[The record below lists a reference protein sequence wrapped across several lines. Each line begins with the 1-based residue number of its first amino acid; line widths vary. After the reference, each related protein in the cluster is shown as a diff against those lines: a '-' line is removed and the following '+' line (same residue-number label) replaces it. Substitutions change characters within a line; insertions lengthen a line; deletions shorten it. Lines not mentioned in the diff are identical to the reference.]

1 MKKEFS
7 SSVSWNS
14 AALAGL
20 FMGTATIILDYLPML
35 PALLGGE
42 GCLPTCLA
50 ARSR

>member
-20 FMGTATIILDYLPML
+20 VMGTATIILDYLPML

-42 GCLPTCLA
+42 GMFA
-50 ARSR
+50 D